1 MVAMV
6 VALVAASC
14 GQSAVDGSGQ
24 SPVTDTGPGTQ
35 VAPSEAHDATD
46 GAAGGDSPTA
56 HPSAPT
62 VLEDRAMGAGVVTVD
77 DRAYPVEPVA
87 CGWLSTATSPRR
99 LPLEA
104 NENTRLDFR
113 LDAVAAVDDGA
124 FIIDL
129 DADYAPGIE
138 ALFIYVARAVP
149 SDLKGNYVWSNE
161 RQSAHR
167 LTVDGGRVRTDGPL
181 EVLENS
187 SDPTSIAHEVTIDVV
202 CDRFGGALD
211 DVTRLASETLG
222 VALPDPA
229 GGGPGSLTV
238 NGADYELS
246 TTSCNSS
253 GDVTELN
260 AESPDGAVTLYVSV
274 TPLSDIVFVGIDGQ
288 RWIRDRDLE
297 VVVKGDEMRS
307 PGPIE
312 LVDQYTRASVGT
324 ITFAVTCR

>member
-1 MVAMV
+1 M
-6 VALVAASC
+6 C
-14 GQSAVDGSGQ
+14 GRTSGK
-24 SPVTDTGPGTQ
+24 T
-35 VAPSEAHDATD
+35 
-46 GAAGGDSPTA
+46 
-56 HPSAPT
+56 
-62 VLEDRAMGAGVVTVD
+62 
-77 DRAYPVEPVA
+77 
-87 CGWLSTATSPRR
+87 
-99 LPLEA
+99 
-104 NENTRLDFR
+104 
-113 LDAVAAVDDGA
+113 
-124 FIIDL
+124 
-129 DADYAPGIE
+129 
-138 ALFIYVARAVP
+138 
-149 SDLKGNYVWSNE
+149 
-161 RQSAHR
+161 AHR

-324 ITFAVTCR
+324 ITFRGDLSLRLCKHRCGTVGQGQGLCHLPRLVSDVRGR